1 MQAVTKD
8 TWDMFYEMIEQTK
21 GEIQNFI
28 DDGTW
33 PPIIDQFIAYHN
45 KKH

>member
-1 MQAVTKD
+1 MLLELIESTGGDFTK
-8 TWDMFYEMIEQTK
+8 FQ
-21 GEIQNFI
+21 

-33 PPIIDQFIAYHN
+33 PPIIDQFTEYYS